1 MSRVHSTGPLEAF
14 SVDLS
19 NTGAMR
25 VPETSGPQPPR
36 LESPRG
42 RSHQES
48 AASEP
53 GDRVQFSP
61 QVQVP
66 RPLPTDQELKALAQ
80 GVAKESH
87 SRVPDEAAK
96 SRHRLNALLQAQDW
110 NGDPVKGGP
119 VHYDGS
125 PVVVIAFEGTGAFEA
140 RKAPAM
146 QLLGREL
153 QAQGYDT
160 SEPRFKPDNLVTE
173 ALGDKSGDSV
183 KWSGLSQGPLEAI
196 VKDSELNQKVQWL
209 SFPSEELELLSD
221 PELTKNLSPKQLLDD
236 TARTSLGT
244 GPGIQAALSAVK
256 DISQQAAE
264 QGKSPKFVLLS
275 HSSGGRSAVKFAEEL
290 KQLKLPVQVPLSIS
304 LDPVREAHEAVGEA
318 GLELLNKGTEHNL
331 NRVADFLGL
340 PQKKVYPPKV
350 SSQSQPES
358 LYRPQNVDE
367 WVSFYQKSDTEGLKM
382 KPAFGI
388 HGSPVAGAENVF
400 IPDVGSAGHGEIAYH
415 PEVIKRVTDE
425 LRELLPKR

>member
-1 MSRVHSTGPLEAF
+1 
-14 SVDLS
+14 
-19 NTGAMR
+19 MR
-25 VPETSGPQPPR
+25 IPETTAGKPVRPEHPR
-36 LESPRG
+36 SVPTQG
-42 RSHQES
+42 GG
-48 AASEP
+48 ASEAQ
-53 GDRVQFSP
+53 DSVQFSP
-61 QVQVP
+61 TVQVP
-66 RPLPTDQELKALAQ
+66 KPLPSDQELKALAQ
-80 GVAKESH
+80 GVVEDSH
-87 SRVPDEAAK
+87 SRVPDQAAGN
-96 SRHRLNALLQAQDW
+96 RHRLNALLQAQDW
-110 NGDPVKGGP
+110 TGDPVQGGP

-146 QLLGREL
+146 QTLGRDF
-153 QAQGYDT
+153 QAQGIDT
-160 SEPRFKPDNLVTE
+160 NDPRFKPDSLLTE
-173 ALGDKSGDSV
+173 ALVDKSGAPV
-183 KWSGLSQGPLEAI
+183 KWSGLSQGPLEAV
-196 VKDSELNQKVQWL
+196 VKDAELNQKVQWL
-209 SFPSEELELLSD
+209 SFPSEELEVLSD
-221 PELTKNLSPKQLLDD
+221 PEFTKNLSPKQLLDD

-244 GPGIQAALSAVK
+244 SPGIQAALSAVK

-290 KQLKLPVQVPLSIS
+290 KHLKAPVDVPLAIS

-318 GLELLNKGTEHNL
+318 SLELLNKGTEHNL

-358 LYRPQNVDE
+358 LYRPQNVGE

-425 LRELLPKR
+425 LRDLLPK